1 MSHEICNT
9 QSWTGPRVDP
19 YAGAITKT
27 IKNAMNPDSSLHV
40 LLQWLA
46 RPHRSLVARYT
57 LLSVVVMSVALIT
70 LAIFYEQLAKDLLNR
85 LTGERLDA
93 QALSTANRLSSFLD
107 DRFYQLSALSNHPN
121 MPEFI
126 VDQSRLIS
134 DVDSL
139 LKLEGDLPFMYGV
152 LFFDEQDRLIKVL
165 PGQSA
170 SGEPYWGSEHW
181 SIAGLPVLWVGD
193 VEVIGPLLPK
203 AGGSG
208 SFLIRKS
215 IRIGR
220 TNQKVRI
227 ALHLRLASLSELL
240 VSAGMGG
247 VVAPLLRVPGGA
259 FIDPT
264 GRPVKAPG
272 QWHEGPMILPGWQL
286 VFSVEPG
293 AILKPLNDAR
303 WWLYWV
309 AAGFIGFILIVFF
322 TLSRQLR
329 ARVSTL
335 LQGAHQLSMGDLSYR
350 LALQPKDDE
359 ISHVARAFNVMAER
373 LAQVMDQTVRSEN
386 LAVLGTF
393 ATGVAHEVRNP
404 LATMKTTV
412 QALLRRE
419 QEPERR
425 HLLSDLVKEIDRLSR
440 VTNDLLE
447 YGRPHPAKP
456 RVVSVAHLFEHT
468 AAMVAPHLQARNIEL
483 LCESAGDLQLF
494 VDPDQ
499 ARQVLLN
506 LCLNAV
512 QASPEGGVVRLCAE
526 TGQGRVRV
534 LIIDQGC
541 GISPE
546 HLEQIRQPFFTL
558 KPQGT
563 GLGLSISQQLLEAN
577 DARMHIVSRVGEG
590 TQVALDFPAFTR
602 FL

>member
-1 MSHEICNT
+1 MT
-9 QSWTGPRVDP
+9 L
-19 YAGAITKT
+19 
-27 IKNAMNPDSSLHV
+27 NASLHA
-40 LLQWLA
+40 LLHWLA

-57 LLSVVVMSVALIT
+57 LLSVFVMSIALVT
-70 LAIFYEQLAKDLLNR
+70 LAVLYEQLAKDLLNR

-121 MPEFI
+121 MPDFI
-126 VDQSRLIS
+126 VDPSRVIS

-139 LKLEGDLPFMYGV
+139 LKIEGDLPFIYGV

-181 SIAGLPVLWVGD
+181 SIAGLPVQWVGD
-193 VEVIGPLLPK
+193 VEVIGPLLAY

-215 IRIGR
+215 IRNGR
-220 TNQKVRI
+220 TNQRVRI
-227 ALHLRLASLSELL
+227 ALHLRLASLTELL
-240 VSAGMGG
+240 VSAGMSG

-259 FIDPT
+259 FVDPT
-264 GRPVKAPG
+264 GRQVKAPG
-272 QWHEGPMILPGWQL
+272 QWHEGPVILPGWQL

-309 AAGFIGFILIVFF
+309 AAGFIGFILVVFF

-329 ARVSTL
+329 SRVSTL

-350 LALQPKDDE
+350 LAQQPRDDE
-359 ISHVARAFNVMAER
+359 IGHVARAFNVMAER
-373 LAQVMDQTVRSEN
+373 LAQVMEKTVRTEN

-419 QEPERR
+419 QEPQRR
-425 HLLSDLVKEIDRLSR
+425 LLLSDLVKEIDRLSR

-447 YGRPHPAKP
+447 YGRPRPAQP
-456 RVVSVAHLFEHT
+456 QNVSVAQLFEQT
-468 AAMVAPHLQARNIEL
+468 AHLVAPQMQARNIEFQ
-483 LCESAGDLQLF
+483 CRAPVDLQICI
-494 VDPDQ
+494 DPDQ
-499 ARQVLLN
+499 AQQVLLN
-506 LCLNAV
+506 LCLNAL
-512 QASPEGGVVRLCAE
+512 QASSEGQTVRLDAE
-526 TGQGRVRV
+526 EWQGRVRIV
-534 LIIDQGC
+534 ITDQGC
-541 GISPE
+541 GISATD
-546 HLEQIRQPFFTL
+546 LQNIRQPFFTL
-558 KPQGT
+558 KARGT

-577 DARMHIVSRVGEG
+577 GARMEILSTLGEG
-590 TQVALDFPAFTR
+590 TQVILDCPATANDTGVER
-602 FL
+602 NS

>member
-1 MSHEICNT
+1 MT
-9 QSWTGPRVDP
+9 
-19 YAGAITKT
+19 
-27 IKNAMNPDSSLHV
+27 PDSSFRI
-40 LLQWLA
+40 LLQWLS
-46 RPHRSLVARYT
+46 RPHRTLVARYT
-57 LLSVVVMSVALIT
+57 LLSVVVMSIALIA
-70 LAIFYEQLAKDLLNR
+70 LAILYEQLAKDLLNR

-121 MPEFI
+121 MPDFI
-126 VDQSRLIS
+126 ADQSRLVS

-152 LFFDEQDRLIKVL
+152 LFFDEHNRLLTVL

-170 SGEPYWGSEHW
+170 SGEPYWGNERW
-181 SIAGLPVLWVGD
+181 SIADLPVQWVGD
-193 VEVIGPLLPK
+193 VEVIGPLLPE
-203 AGGSG
+203 AGRSG

-215 IRIGR
+215 IRNGR
-220 TNQKVRI
+220 TNQRVRI
-227 ALHLRLASLSELL
+227 ALHLRLASLTELL

-264 GRPVKAPG
+264 GRQVPAPA
-272 QWHEGPMILPGWQL
+272 QWHEGPVILPGWQL

-309 AAGFIGFILIVFF
+309 AAAFIGFILIVFF

-329 ARVSTL
+329 SRVSTL

-350 LALQPKDDE
+350 LAQPPQDDE
-359 ISHVARAFNVMAER
+359 IGHVARAFNVMAER
-373 LAQVMDQTVRSEN
+373 LAQVMEKTVRSEN

-425 HLLSDLVKEIDRLSR
+425 QLLSDLVKEIDRLSR

-447 YGRPHPAKP
+447 YGRPHPPKP
-456 RVVSVAHLFEHT
+456 RVVSVAQLFEQT
-468 AAMVAPHLQARNIEL
+468 AQSVAPQMQARNVEFQYEASPGLHVLI
-483 LCESAGDLQLF
+483 
-494 VDPDQ
+494 DPDQ
-499 ARQVLLN
+499 AQQVLLN
-506 LCLNAV
+506 LCLNAL
-512 QASPEGGVVRLCAE
+512 QASAEGSVVRLYTEAVP
-526 TGQGRVRV
+526 GRVRIV
-534 LIIDQGC
+534 VADQGC
-541 GISPE
+541 GISAAD
-546 HLEQIRQPFFTL
+546 LQNIRQPFFTL
-558 KPQGT
+558 KARGT
-563 GLGLSISQQLLEAN
+563 GLGLSICQQLLEAN
-577 DARMHIVSRVGEG
+577 GARMEIVSTVGEG
-590 TQVALDFPAFTR
+590 TQVTLECPVPQTALG
-602 FL
+602 

>member
-1 MSHEICNT
+1 MNL
-9 QSWTGPRVDP
+9 
-19 YAGAITKT
+19 
-27 IKNAMNPDSSLHV
+27 NASLHA
-40 LLQWLA
+40 LLHWLA

-57 LLSVVVMSVALIT
+57 LLSVFVMSIALIT
-70 LAIFYEQLAKDLLNR
+70 LAVLYEQLAKDLLNR

-121 MPEFI
+121 MPDFI
-126 VDQSRLIS
+126 ADQTRLIS

-181 SIAGLPVLWVGD
+181 SIAGLPVQWVGD
-193 VEVIGPLLPK
+193 VEIIGPLLPQ

-215 IRIGR
+215 IRNGR
-220 TNQKVRI
+220 TNQRVRI
-227 ALHLRLASLSELL
+227 ALHLRLASLTELL
-240 VSAGMGG
+240 VSAGMSG
-247 VVAPLLRVPGGA
+247 VVAPLLLVPGGA
-259 FIDPT
+259 FVDPT
-264 GRPVKAPG
+264 GRQVKAPG
-272 QWHEGPMILPGWQL
+272 QWHEGPTILPGWQL

-293 AILKPLNDAR
+293 AILKPLSDAR

-329 ARVSTL
+329 SRISTL

-350 LALQPKDDE
+350 LAQQPRDDE
-359 ISHVARAFNVMAER
+359 IGHVARAFNVMAER
-373 LAQVMDQTVRSEN
+373 LAQVMEKTVRTEN

-419 QEPERR
+419 QEPQRR
-425 HLLSDLVKEIDRLSR
+425 LLLSDLVKEIDRLSR

-447 YGRPHPAKP
+447 YGRPRPAMP
-456 RVVSVAHLFEHT
+456 REVGVAQLFAQTAHLVGPQ
-468 AAMVAPHLQARNIEL
+468 MQARNIEFQ
-483 LCESAGDLQLF
+483 CMAAPDLQVFIDL
-494 VDPDQ
+494 DQ
-499 ARQVLLN
+499 AQQVLLN
-506 LCLNAV
+506 LCLNAL
-512 QASPEGGVVRLCAE
+512 QASAEGGLVRLLAE
-526 TGQGRVRV
+526 ARPGRVRIV
-534 LIIDQGC
+534 IVDQGC
-541 GISPE
+541 GISAAD
-546 HLEQIRQPFFTL
+546 LQNIRQPFFTL
-558 KPQGT
+558 KARGT
-563 GLGLSISQQLLEAN
+563 GLGLSICQQLLEAN
-577 DARMHIVSRVGEG
+577 GARMEIASTVGEG
-590 TQVALDFPAFTR
+590 TLVTLDCQG
-602 FL
+602 L

>member
-1 MSHEICNT
+1 MNL
-9 QSWTGPRVDP
+9 
-19 YAGAITKT
+19 
-27 IKNAMNPDSSLHV
+27 NASLHA
-40 LLQWLA
+40 LLHWLA

-57 LLSVVVMSVALIT
+57 LLSVFVMSIALIT
-70 LAIFYEQLAKDLLNR
+70 LAVLYEQLAKDLLNR

-121 MPEFI
+121 MPDFI
-126 VDQSRLIS
+126 VDQTRLIS

-181 SIAGLPVLWVGD
+181 SIAGLPVQWVGD
-193 VEVIGPLLPK
+193 VEIIGPLLPQ

-215 IRIGR
+215 IRNGR
-220 TNQKVRI
+220 TNQRVRI
-227 ALHLRLASLSELL
+227 ALHLRLASLTELL
-240 VSAGMGG
+240 VSAGMSG
-247 VVAPLLRVPGGA
+247 VVAPLLLVPGGA
-259 FIDPT
+259 FVDPT
-264 GRPVKAPG
+264 GRQVKAPG
-272 QWHEGPMILPGWQL
+272 QWHEGPTILPGWQL

-293 AILKPLNDAR
+293 AILKPLSDAR

-329 ARVSTL
+329 SRISTL
-335 LQGAHQLSMGDLSYR
+335 LHGAHQLSMGDLSYR
-350 LALQPKDDE
+350 LAQQPRDDE
-359 ISHVARAFNVMAER
+359 IGHVARAFNVMAER
-373 LAQVMDQTVRSEN
+373 LAQVMEKTVRTEN

-419 QEPERR
+419 QEPQRR
-425 HLLSDLVKEIDRLSR
+425 LLLSDLVKEIDRLSR

-447 YGRPHPAKP
+447 YGRPRPAMP
-456 RVVSVAHLFEHT
+456 REVGVAQLFAQTAHLVGPQ
-468 AAMVAPHLQARNIEL
+468 MQARNIEFQ
-483 LCESAGDLQLF
+483 CMAAPDLQVF
-494 VDPDQ
+494 IDPDQ
-499 ARQVLLN
+499 AQQVLLN
-506 LCLNAV
+506 LCLNAL
-512 QASPEGGVVRLCAE
+512 QASAEGGLVRLLAE
-526 TGQGRVRV
+526 ARPGRVRIV
-534 LIIDQGC
+534 IVDQGC
-541 GISPE
+541 GISAAD
-546 HLEQIRQPFFTL
+546 LQNIRQPFFTL
-558 KPQGT
+558 KARGT
-563 GLGLSISQQLLEAN
+563 GLGLSICQQLLEAN
-577 DARMHIVSRVGEG
+577 GARMEIASTVGEG
-590 TQVALDFPAFTR
+590 TLVTLDCQG
-602 FL
+602 L

>member
-1 MSHEICNT
+1 MNL
-9 QSWTGPRVDP
+9 
-19 YAGAITKT
+19 
-27 IKNAMNPDSSLHV
+27 NASLHA
-40 LLQWLA
+40 LLHWLA

-57 LLSVVVMSVALIT
+57 LLSVFVMSIALIT
-70 LAIFYEQLAKDLLNR
+70 LAVLYEQLAKDLLNR

-121 MPEFI
+121 MPDFI
-126 VDQSRLIS
+126 VDQTRLIS

-181 SIAGLPVLWVGD
+181 SIAGLPVQWVGD
-193 VEVIGPLLPK
+193 VEIIGPLLPQ

-215 IRIGR
+215 IRNGR
-220 TNQKVRI
+220 TNQRVRI
-227 ALHLRLASLSELL
+227 ALHLRLASLTELL
-240 VSAGMGG
+240 VSAGMSG
-247 VVAPLLRVPGGA
+247 VVAPLLLVPGGA
-259 FIDPT
+259 FVDPT
-264 GRPVKAPG
+264 GRQVKAPG
-272 QWHEGPMILPGWQL
+272 QWHEGPTILPGWQL

-293 AILKPLNDAR
+293 AILKPLSDAR

-329 ARVSTL
+329 SRISTL

-350 LALQPKDDE
+350 LAQQPRDDE
-359 ISHVARAFNVMAER
+359 IGHVARAFNVMAER
-373 LAQVMDQTVRSEN
+373 LAQVMEKTVRTEN

-419 QEPERR
+419 QEPQRR
-425 HLLSDLVKEIDRLSR
+425 LLLSDLVKEIDRLSR

-447 YGRPHPAKP
+447 YGRPRPAMP
-456 RVVSVAHLFEHT
+456 REVGVAQLFAQTAHLVGPQ
-468 AAMVAPHLQARNIEL
+468 MQARNIEFQ
-483 LCESAGDLQLF
+483 CMAAPDLQVF
-494 VDPDQ
+494 IDPDQ
-499 ARQVLLN
+499 AQQVLLN
-506 LCLNAV
+506 LCLNAL
-512 QASPEGGVVRLCAE
+512 QASAEGGLVRLLAE
-526 TGQGRVRV
+526 ARPGRVRIV
-534 LIIDQGC
+534 IVDQGC
-541 GISPE
+541 GISAAD
-546 HLEQIRQPFFTL
+546 LQNIRQPFFTL
-558 KPQGT
+558 KARGT
-563 GLGLSISQQLLEAN
+563 GLGLSICQQLLEAN
-577 DARMHIVSRVGEG
+577 GARMEIASTVGEG
-590 TQVALDFPAFTR
+590 TLVTLDCQG
-602 FL
+602 L

>member
-1 MSHEICNT
+1 MNL
-9 QSWTGPRVDP
+9 
-19 YAGAITKT
+19 
-27 IKNAMNPDSSLHV
+27 NASLHA
-40 LLQWLA
+40 LLHWLA

-57 LLSVVVMSVALIT
+57 LLSVFVMSIALIT
-70 LAIFYEQLAKDLLNR
+70 LAVLYEQLAKDLLNR

-121 MPEFI
+121 MPDFI
-126 VDQSRLIS
+126 VDQTRLIS

-181 SIAGLPVLWVGD
+181 SIAGLPVQWVGD
-193 VEVIGPLLPK
+193 VEIIGPLLPQ

-215 IRIGR
+215 IRNGR
-220 TNQKVRI
+220 TNQRVRI
-227 ALHLRLASLSELL
+227 ALHLRLSSLTELL
-240 VSAGMGG
+240 VSAGMSG
-247 VVAPLLRVPGGA
+247 VVAPLLLVPGGA
-259 FIDPT
+259 FVDPT
-264 GRPVKAPG
+264 GRQVKAPG
-272 QWHEGPMILPGWQL
+272 QWHEGPTILPGWQL

-293 AILKPLNDAR
+293 AILKPLSDAR

-329 ARVSTL
+329 SRISTL
-335 LQGAHQLSMGDLSYR
+335 LHGAHQLSMGDLSYR
-350 LALQPKDDE
+350 LAQQPRDDE
-359 ISHVARAFNVMAER
+359 IGHVARAFNVMAER
-373 LAQVMDQTVRSEN
+373 LAQVMEKTVRTEN

-419 QEPERR
+419 QEPQRR
-425 HLLSDLVKEIDRLSR
+425 LLLSDLVKEIDRLSR

-447 YGRPHPAKP
+447 YGRPRPAMP
-456 RVVSVAHLFEHT
+456 REVGVAQLFAQTAHLVGPQ
-468 AAMVAPHLQARNIEL
+468 MQARNIEFQ
-483 LCESAGDLQLF
+483 CMAAPDLQVF
-494 VDPDQ
+494 IDPDQ
-499 ARQVLLN
+499 AQQVLLN
-506 LCLNAV
+506 LCLNAL
-512 QASPEGGVVRLCAE
+512 QASAEGGLVRLLAE
-526 TGQGRVRV
+526 ARPGRVRIV
-534 LIIDQGC
+534 IVDQGC
-541 GISPE
+541 GISAAD
-546 HLEQIRQPFFTL
+546 LQNIRQPFFTL
-558 KPQGT
+558 KARGT
-563 GLGLSISQQLLEAN
+563 GLGLSICQQLLEAN
-577 DARMHIVSRVGEG
+577 GARMEIASTVGEG
-590 TQVALDFPAFTR
+590 TLVTLDCQG
-602 FL
+602 L

>member
-1 MSHEICNT
+1 MT
-9 QSWTGPRVDP
+9 L
-19 YAGAITKT
+19 
-27 IKNAMNPDSSLHV
+27 NASLHA
-40 LLQWLA
+40 LLHWLA

-57 LLSVVVMSVALIT
+57 LLSVFVMSIALIT
-70 LAIFYEQLAKDLLNR
+70 LAVLYEQLAKDLLNR

-121 MPEFI
+121 MPDFI
-126 VDQSRLIS
+126 VDQSPLIS

-152 LFFDEQDRLIKVL
+152 LFFDEQDRLVKVL

-181 SIAGLPVLWVGD
+181 SIAGLPVQKVGD

-215 IRIGR
+215 VRSGR
-220 TNQKVRI
+220 TNQRVRI
-227 ALHLRLASLSELL
+227 ALHLRLASLTELL
-240 VSAGMGG
+240 VSAGMSG
-247 VVAPLLRVPGGA
+247 VVAPLLRVPGAA
-259 FIDPT
+259 FVDPT
-264 GRPVKAPG
+264 GRQVKAPV
-272 QWHEGPMILPGWQL
+272 QWHEGPVILPGWQL

-309 AAGFIGFILIVFF
+309 AAGFIGFILVVFF

-329 ARVSTL
+329 SRVSTL
-335 LQGAHQLSMGDLSYR
+335 LQGAHQLSMGDLTYR
-350 LALQPKDDE
+350 LAQQPRDDE

-373 LAQVMDQTVRSEN
+373 LAQVMEKTVRTEN

-419 QEPERR
+419 QEPQRR
-425 HLLSDLVKEIDRLSR
+425 LLLSDLVQEIDRLSR

-447 YGRPHPAKP
+447 YGRPRPAMP
-456 RVVSVAHLFEHT
+456 REVAVAQLFAQTAHL
-468 AAMVAPHLQARNIEL
+468 VAPQMQARNIDFQ
-483 LCESAGDLQLF
+483 CTAPPDLRVF
-494 VDPDQ
+494 IDPDQ
-499 ARQVLLN
+499 AQQVLLN
-506 LCLNAV
+506 LCLNAL
-512 QASPEGGVVRLCAE
+512 QASSEGQTVRLDAE
-526 TGQGRVRV
+526 QWQGRVRIV
-534 LIIDQGC
+534 ITDQGC
-541 GISPE
+541 GISAAD
-546 HLEQIRQPFFTL
+546 LQNIRQPFFTL
-558 KPQGT
+558 KARGT

-577 DARMHIVSRVGEG
+577 GARMEIASTVGEG
-590 TQVALDFPAFTR
+590 TRVVLDCPAAANDTGDEHNS
-602 FL
+602 